1 MQPASGLS
9 YASAPALAPQVGG
22 TLHLRPIRAADAS
35 GLQQLVA
42 ALSPL
47 ARRRRFH
54 FGINQL
60 TRDAAQAL
68 ATPVAGRAGAWVVT
82 ERDALH
88 GDSRLIADARWALAD
103 EAPLGGAAEF
113 AVMVSDS
120 WQRRGVGRVLL
131 MQLLADARARRLQ
144 VLYGD
149 ALSDNPPMIALAHS
163 LGAAVRRH
171 PTDARLTRMHFALTP
186 LH

>member
-1 MQPASGLS
+1 MQPALLA
-9 YASAPALAPQVGG
+9 YAASPALALPPGG
-22 TLHLRPIRAADAS
+22 ALHLRPIGAADAS

-42 ALSPL
+42 ALSPQ

-60 TRDAAQAL
+60 TPEAARTL

-82 ERDALH
+82 ARDPLH

-103 EAPLGGAAEF
+103 DASHGGNAEF
-113 AVMVSDS
+113 ALMVSDA
-120 WQRRGVGRVLL
+120 WQRRGVGRLL
-131 MQLLADARARRLQ
+131 LLQLLADARAHHLTT
-144 VLYGD
+144 LYGD
-149 ALSDNPPMIALAHS
+149 ALADNQPMIALAAS
-163 LGAAVRRH
+163 LGAALTRH
-171 PTDARLTRMHFALTP
+171 PTDARLTRMRFALAP